1 MGVWPYPNAVADR
14 WGVTTPLCAS
24 YLESTVLFVTVN
36 LLNQVKEVA
45 QGTEL
50 LSNLRSVDVSGGLQ
64 LEGFPNRDSTM
75 YKNIYGLE
83 HAHTVL
89 RGTLRY

>member
-1 MGVWPYPNAVADR
+1 MGVWPYLNAVADR
-14 WGVTTPLCAS
+14 TVTTPLCA